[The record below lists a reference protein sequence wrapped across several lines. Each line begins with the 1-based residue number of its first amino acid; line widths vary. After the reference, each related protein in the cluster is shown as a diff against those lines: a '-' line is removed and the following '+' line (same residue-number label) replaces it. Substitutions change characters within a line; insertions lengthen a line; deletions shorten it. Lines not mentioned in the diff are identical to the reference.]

1 MDINKAIAAFAALSH
16 PGRIAILRLL
26 VAAGPDGIPAG
37 RIGKQLGQKQNTTSV
52 NLSVLDR
59 AGLVSGVR
67 DGRHVIYRANF
78 EAIGGLVGFLL
89 EDCCGGR
96 TEACTPVAAILAQAS
111 SPRPDQ
117 CVE

>member
-1 MDINKAIAAFAALSH
+1 
-16 PGRIAILRLL
+16 
-26 VAAGPDGIPAG
+26 
-37 RIGKQLGQKQNTTSV
+37 
-52 NLSVLDR
+52 VLDR

-78 EAIGGLVGFLL
+78 EAVGGLVGFLL
-89 EDCCGGR
+89 EDCCAGR
-96 TEACTPVAAILAQAS
+96 TEASTPVAAILAQAS